1 MYAKIQMSCAKV
13 RQRFSAR
20 KYGPALALL
29 LSLFSLNQPI
39 TVQASSLIPA
49 PPKLAAKSYVLMDAD
64 TGKIIV
70 QKNAHKELPP
80 ASLTK
85 MMTGYVASHELTN
98 GNISLEDSV
107 RVSIKAWKTGGSRMF
122 LQEGTFVEVEDLLRG
137 VIIQS
142 GNDASVALSEHIAGS
157 EDAFA
162 DLMNRHAD
170 RIGMFNTHYMNATGL
185 PSGNHFT
192 TAADLALLAQ
202 ASIKDFPEHYKI
214 YSEKEFTYNNIN
226 QKNRNKLLWRDPT
239 VDGLKTGHT
248 EAAGYCLVASA
259 IDDGMRLITV
269 VMGTKSQA
277 ARAEESQKL
286 LTYGFR
292 FYETHT
298 LSKAD
303 EAIKESKVWMGQQET
318 VSLGVGQEFKT
329 TIPRG
334 QLENITTAVDIDPII
349 KAPIKKG
356 TRYGTVKLALEGELL
371 AELPLV
377 ALQDID
383 TGSLF
388 KQVIDYIILFVQGF
402 FK

>member
-1 MYAKIQMSCAKV
+1 MRTKALRLSLN
-13 RQRFSAR
+13 QRAAAAS
-20 KYGPALALL
+20 LL
-29 LSLFSLNQPI
+29 MLFSLGQ
-39 TVQASSLIPA
+39 TLAVSASALIPA

-85 MMTGYVASHELTN
+85 IMTGYVASHELTN
-98 GNISLEDSV
+98 GNISFDDSV
-107 RVSIKAWKTGGSRMF
+107 RVSVKAWKTGGSRMF
-122 LQEGTFVEVEDLLRG
+122 LKEGTYVDVENLLRG

-170 RIGMFNTHYMNATGL
+170 RLSMHNTHYMNATGL
-185 PSGNHFT
+185 PSSNHYT
-192 TAADLALLAQ
+192 TAADLAILAQ
-202 ASIKDFPEHYKI
+202 ASIRDFPQHYSI
-214 YSEKEFTYNNIN
+214 YSEKEFTYNNIK
-226 QKNRNKLLWRDPT
+226 QSNRNKLLWRDPT

-259 IDDGMRLITV
+259 INKGMRLISV
-269 VMGTKSQA
+269 VMGTKSPA
-277 ARAEESQKL
+277 ARAQESQKL

-298 LSKAD
+298 LSKAN
-303 EAIKESKVWMGQQET
+303 EAIKESKVWMGEQDTIE
-318 VSLGVGQEFKT
+318 LGVNQEFKA

-334 QLENITTAVDIDPII
+334 QLDNISTTVSIDPII
-349 KAPIKKG
+349 KAPITKG
-356 TRYGTVKLALEGELL
+356 TRYGTVTLALEGELL

-377 ALQDID
+377 ALHDLD

-388 KQVIDYIILFVQGF
+388 KRVVDYLILLVQSF

>member
-1 MYAKIQMSCAKV
+1 LSYAKIPRLS
-13 RQRFSAR
+13 SAQSR
-20 KYGPALALL
+20 AMVLL
-29 LSLFSLNQPI
+29 VVLFGLSQSFAI
-39 TVQASSLIPA
+39 QASALIPA

-85 MMTGYVASHELTN
+85 IMTGYVASHELTN
-98 GNISLEDSV
+98 SNISLDDSV

-122 LQEGTFVEVEDLLRG
+122 LQEGTFVDVEDLLRG

-170 RIGMFNTHYMNATGL
+170 RIGMFNTHYTNATGL
-185 PSGNHFT
+185 PGSNHFT

-202 ASIKDFPEHYKI
+202 ASIKDFPEYYKI

-259 IDDGMRLITV
+259 IDDGMRLISV

-277 ARAEESQKL
+277 SRAEESQKL

-298 LSKAD
+298 LSKAN

-318 VSLGVGQEFKT
+318 VSLGVDQEFKT

-334 QLENITTAVDIDPII
+334 QLENISTTVEIDPII

-377 ALQDID
+377 ALQDVD

-388 KQVIDYIILFVQGF
+388 KRILDYLTLLVQSF

>member
-13 RQRFSAR
+13 RQRSSAR
-20 KYGPALALL
+20 LYGPVLALL
-29 LSLFSLNQPI
+29 LSLFSLSQPI
-39 TVQASSLIPA
+39 TVHASALIPA

-137 VIIQS
+137 VIVQS

-259 IDDGMRLITV
+259 VDNGMRLITV

-298 LSKAD
+298 LSKVD
-303 EAIKESKVWMGQQET
+303 EAIKESKIWMGQQET
-318 VSLGVGQEFKT
+318 VSLGVSQEFKT

-377 ALQDID
+377 ALQDIE

>member
-1 MYAKIQMSCAKV
+1 MHAKAPLMHAQA
-13 RQRFSAR
+13 QRLSPTLIR
-20 KYGPALALL
+20 GLALL
-29 LSLFSLNQPI
+29 LVLIGLSQPL
-39 TVQASSLIPA
+39 TVHATALIPA
-49 PPKLAAKSYVLMDAD
+49 PPKLSAKSYVLMDAD

-70 QKNAHKELPP
+70 EKNAHKELPP

-85 MMTGYVASHELTN
+85 MMTSYVASHELTN
-98 GNISLEDSV
+98 GNISLDDSV
-107 RVSIKAWKTGGSRMF
+107 RVSVKAWKTGGSRMF
-122 LQEGTFVEVEDLLRG
+122 LQEGTYVDVENLLRG
-137 VIIQS
+137 IIIQS

-170 RIGMFNTHYMNATGL
+170 RIGMRNTHYLNATGL
-185 PSGNHFT
+185 PSTNHFT

-214 YSEKEFTYNNIN
+214 YAEKEFTYNNIN
-226 QKNRNKLLWRDPT
+226 QKNRNKLLWRDAT

-248 EAAGYCLVASA
+248 EEAGYCLVASA
-259 IDDGMRLITV
+259 VDKGMRLISV

-277 ARAEESQKL
+277 ARAAESQKL

-298 LSKAD
+298 LSKAN
-303 EAIKESKVWMGQQET
+303 EAIQESKIWMGET
-318 VSLGVGQEFKT
+318 ETISLGVDQEFKT

-334 QLENITTAVDIDPII
+334 QLDNISTDVSINPVI

-356 TRYGTVKLALEGELL
+356 DRYGTVKLALDGELL

-377 ALQDID
+377 ALQDIN
-383 TGSLF
+383 TGSIF
-388 KQVIDYIILFVQGF
+388 KRILDYLILLIQSF